1 MNMTGTLDEF
11 CDGLMGDESPAR
23 RLEPE
28 RLAADFP
35 RFFGLSGRPTLDEL
49 AEVFQRAGIGE
60 VSPANLPGALRGIHY
75 TLSDE
80 SYAIHYQEGQWEG
93 SSEYTLLH
101 EAYEIVHETLGKRGH
116 EQPSKRKVCL
126 AADRFAAAALMPA
139 DIFDAYARASGL
151 DVAALHGVF
160 RCSYAAAAIRLGE
173 VMDRQ
178 PLFVALYERDEA
190 GDPADWPE
198 QSALETFRAKVVKR
212 TAGFTPPASPLLCG
226 CRGRIPHRNKPL
238 PSGSLGERAVQSG
251 RPEYAEEDGIAVAAK
266 PVLWKGRLA
275 KVIVVAVPWEQRRAL
290 EPQLGRRG
298 WGCREYGPKLDFTHF
313 KRHKRGNLQVDGTER
328 PGFLNIWVSCRQ

>member
-1 MNMTGTLDEF
+1 MTMARTLDDF
-11 CDGLMGDESPAR
+11 CDELMNDESPAR

-35 RFFGLSGRPTLDEL
+35 RYFGLSGRPTLDEL
-49 AEVFQRAGIGE
+49 AGVFERAGIGK
-60 VSPANLPGALRGIHY
+60 VSPAKLPGTLRGIHY

-80 SYAIHYQEGQWEG
+80 SYAIHYQEDQWEG

-101 EAYEIVHETLGKRGH
+101 EAYEIVSETLGKRGY

-139 DIFDAYARASGL
+139 DIFDAYALASGL
-151 DVAALHGVF
+151 DVVALHRVF

-198 QSALETFRAKVVKR
+198 QGALDALRAKVVTS

-226 CRGRIPHRNKPL
+226 CRGGIPHRNSPL
-238 PSGSLGERAVQSG
+238 PAGSLAERAAQSG
-251 RPEYAEEDGIAVAAK
+251 RAEYAEEEGIAVAAR
-266 PVLWKGRLA
+266 PVMWKRWVA
-275 KVIVVAVPWEQRRAL
+275 KVAVVAVPFRD
-290 EPQLGRRG
+290 RG
-298 WGCREYGPKLDFTHF
+298 LLANSSLYVPF
-313 KRHKRGNLQVDGTER
+313 
-328 PGFLNIWVSCRQ
+328 PGGGGVISCHH

>member
-1 MNMTGTLDEF
+1 MVRALDDF
-11 CDGLMGDESPAR
+11 CDELMRDDSLSQ

-35 RFFGLSGRPTLDEL
+35 RYFGLSGRPTLDEM
-49 AEVFQRAGIGE
+49 AGVFERAGIGK
-60 VSPANLPGALRGIHY
+60 VSPTRLPGALRGIHY
-75 TLSDE
+75 TLPDE
-80 SYAIHYQEGQWEG
+80 SYAINYQEDQWEG

-101 EAYEIVHETLGKRGH
+101 EAYEIVYETLGKRGH

-126 AADRFAAAALMPA
+126 AADRFAAAVLMPA
-139 DIFDAYARASGL
+139 DIFDAYALASGL

-178 PLFVALYERDEA
+178 PLFVALYERDDA

-198 QSALETFRAKVVKR
+198 RTEPHSLRAKVVTR

-226 CRGRIPHRNKPL
+226 CRGGVPHRNSPL
-238 PSGSLGERAVQSG
+238 PSGSLAERAAQSG
-251 RPEYAEEDGIAVAAK
+251 RAEYAEEEDIAVVAK
-266 PVLWKGRLA
+266 PVLWKGRVA
-275 KVIVVAVPWEQRRAL
+275 KVAVVAVPYGDRAVL
-290 EPQLGRRG
+290 TAQLGG
-298 WGCREYGPKLDFTHF
+298 VNWH
-313 KRHKRGNLQVDGTER
+313 
-328 PGFLNIWVSCRQ
+328 RQNPRARTRLMAAAS

>member
-11 CDGLMGDESPAR
+11 CDELMNDESPAR
-23 RLEPE
+23 RMEPE

-35 RFFGLSGRPTLDEL
+35 RYFGLSGRPTLDEM
-49 AEVFQRAGIGE
+49 AEVFERAGIGK
-60 VSPANLPGALRGIHY
+60 VSPARLPGTLRGIHY

-80 SYAIHYQEGQWEG
+80 SYAIHYQEGQWQG

-101 EAYEIVHETLGKRGH
+101 EAYEIVYETLGKRGH

-126 AADRFAAAALMPA
+126 AADRFAAAVLMPA

-173 VMDRQ
+173 VMDGQ

-190 GDPADWPE
+190 GGPADWPE
-198 QSALETFRAKVVKR
+198 QGALDALRAKVVTS
-212 TAGFTPPASPLLCG
+212 TAGFTPPATPLLCG
-226 CRGRIPHRNKPL
+226 GREGIPHRNSPL
-238 PSGSLGERAVQSG
+238 PSGSLAEEAARSG
-251 RPEYAEEDGIAVAAK
+251 RPEYAEEEGIAVVARA
-266 PVLWKGRLA
+266 VLWKGRVA
-275 KVIVVAVPWEQRRAL
+275 KVAVVAVPCGDRAVL
-290 EPQLGRRG
+290 TAQLGGDNWHYQKPHSR
-298 WGCREYGPKLDFTHF
+298 T
-313 KRHKRGNLQVDGTER
+313 
-328 PGFLNIWVSCRQ
+328 RQMTAAS

>member
-226 CRGRIPHRNKPL
+226 CRGRIPHRNKSPALRL
-238 PSGSLGERAVQSG
+238 PGGAGGPERQARVRRRGRYRRGSQARIVERTPRQG
-251 RPEYAEEDGIAVAAK
+251 DCR
-266 PVLWKGRLA
+266 
-275 KVIVVAVPWEQRRAL
+275 RRAL
-290 EPQLGRRG
+290 GTTPGAGAAVGTAGLGLPRVRTQAG
-298 WGCREYGPKLDFTHF
+298 LYAF
-313 KRHKRGNLQVDGTER
+313 
-328 PGFLNIWVSCRQ
+328 

>member
-1 MNMTGTLDEF
+1 MNMTRTLDNF
-11 CDGLMGDESPAR
+11 CDKLMRDESPAR

-28 RLAADFP
+28 RLAAYFP
-35 RFFGLSGRPTLDEL
+35 RYFGLSGRPTLDEL
-49 AEVFQRAGIGE
+49 AEVFERAGIGK
-60 VSPANLPGALRGIHY
+60 VSPARLPGALRGIHY
-75 TLSDE
+75 TLSDG

-101 EAYEIVHETLGKRGH
+101 EAYEIVYETLGKRGH

-151 DVAALHGVF
+151 DVVALHGVF

-173 VMDRQ
+173 VMDGQ

-198 QSALETFRAKVVKR
+198 RTAPHSLRAKVVKR
-212 TAGFTPPASPLLCG
+212 TAGIVPPASPLLCG
-226 CRGRIPHRNKPL
+226 CRGRIPHRHKPL
-238 PSGSLGERAVQSG
+238 PSGSLAERAVQSG
-251 RPEYAEEDGIAVAAK
+251 RTEYAEEDGIAVVAK
-266 PVLWKGRLA
+266 PVMWKGRVA
-275 KVIVVAVPWEQRRAL
+275 KVAVVTVPYGDRAVLA
-290 EPQLGRRG
+290 PQTGGVNWHYQKPQARTRL
-298 WGCREYGPKLDFTHF
+298 T
-313 KRHKRGNLQVDGTER
+313 TMA
-328 PGFLNIWVSCRQ
+328 S

>member
-160 RCSYAAAAIRLGE
+160 RCSYARG
-173 VMDRQ
+173 
-178 PLFVALYERDEA
+178 
-190 GDPADWPE
+190 GD
-198 QSALETFRAKVVKR
+198 
-212 TAGFTPPASPLLCG
+212 TAGRGDGPPTPV
-226 CRGRIPHRNKPL
+226 RG
-238 PSGSLGERAVQSG
+238 AVREGRSG
-251 RPEYAEEDGIAVAAK
+251 RPGGLARAECAGNVPGQGGETDGGFHATGLAPA
-266 PVLWKGRLA
+266 LRL
-275 KVIVVAVPWEQRRAL
+275 P
-290 EPQLGRRG
+290 
-298 WGCREYGPKLDFTHF
+298 
-313 KRHKRGNLQVDGTER
+313 GTDS
-328 PGFLNIWVSCRQ
+328 P

>member
-1 MNMTGTLDEF
+1 MTMVRTLDDFCDELMLDEF
-11 CDGLMGDESPAR
+11 PAR

-35 RFFGLSGRPTLDEL
+35 RFFGLSARPTLDDL
-49 AEVFQRAGIGE
+49 AEVFERAGIGK
-60 VSPANLPGALRGIHY
+60 VSPAKLPGALRGIHY
-75 TLSDE
+75 TLPDG

-101 EAYEIVHETLGKRGH
+101 EAYEIVHETLWKRSH
-116 EQPSKRKVCL
+116 DQPPERKVCPG
-126 AADRFAAAALMPA
+126 ADRFAAAALMPA

-151 DVAALHGVF
+151 DVAALHRVF

-198 QSALETFRAKVVKR
+198 RTEPPALRAKVVKR

-226 CRGRIPHRNKPL
+226 CRGGVPHRNSPL
-238 PSGSLGERAVQSG
+238 TSGSVAERTVRSG
-251 RPEYAEEDGIAVAAK
+251 RAEYAEEEGIAVVAK
-266 PVLWKGRLA
+266 PVMWKGRVA
-275 KVIVVAVPWEQRRAL
+275 KVAVVAVPYGDRAVL
-290 EPQLGRRG
+290 APQLSGVNWHYRKPQART
-298 WGCREYGPKLDFTHF
+298 RLMT
-313 KRHKRGNLQVDGTER
+313 
-328 PGFLNIWVSCRQ
+328 

>member
-1 MNMTGTLDEF
+1 MTGTLDEF
-11 CDGLMGDESPAR
+11 CDELMRDESPAR

-35 RFFGLSGRPTLDEL
+35 RFFGLSGRPPLDEL
-49 AEVFQRAGIGE
+49 TEVFERAGIGK
-60 VSPANLPGALRGIHY
+60 VSPARLPGALRGIHY

-80 SYAIHYQEGQWEG
+80 SYAIHYQEDQWEG
-93 SSEYTLLH
+93 SSEYTLFH

-126 AADRFAAAALMPA
+126 AADRFAAAVLIPA

-151 DVAALHGVF
+151 DVVALHGVF

-198 QSALETFRAKVVKR
+198 RTEPHALRAKVVKR
-212 TAGFTPPASPLLCG
+212 TAGFVPPASPLLCG
-226 CRGRIPHRNKPL
+226 CRGRIPHRNSPL
-238 PSGSLGERAVQSG
+238 PSGSLAEQAARSG
-251 RPEYAEEDGIAVAAK
+251 RPEYAEEEDIAVVAK
-266 PVLWKGRLA
+266 PVLWKGRVA
-275 KVIVVAVPWEQRRAL
+275 KVAVVAVPYGDRVVL
-290 EPQLGRRG
+290 TPQLGNLRRG
-298 WGCREYGPKLDFTHF
+298 YSRSNRNVAPQFAK
-313 KRHKRGNLQVDGTER
+313 
-328 PGFLNIWVSCRQ
+328 